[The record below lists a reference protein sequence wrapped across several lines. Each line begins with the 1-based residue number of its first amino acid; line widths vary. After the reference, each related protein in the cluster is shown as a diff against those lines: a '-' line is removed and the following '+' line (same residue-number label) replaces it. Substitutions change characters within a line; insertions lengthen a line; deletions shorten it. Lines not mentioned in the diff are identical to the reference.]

1 MASKKGKK
9 NLKKYDG
16 IIGRRADGEAVT
28 RPFRGRTVAEAK
40 QQYHTYLT
48 EHGIDAERK
57 ICDDEF
63 LVRGWARRWLL
74 DYKKPA
80 VSTKAYY
87 TTYEDPVYKYILPEF
102 GDLPLFAV
110 TSERVGAFYD
120 RISGVL
126 SPSMCSKVS
135 MCLNAIFETAI
146 YNDLCDKNPA
156 KFKKLKSKKRVKRK
170 PVYSDAEI
178 LTAER
183 WFLNKMPEVVLLLE
197 TGARRGEMAGWCSG
211 DFDLRLR
218 AYDISRQ
225 LQRQKGGVIV
235 ERAPKNDSFRTNP
248 LSNVAIQA
256 YKRCLEMYG
265 PGPYLVHEHGA
276 ALNPEKWSA
285 RLKRE
290 MERFN
295 RAYPSIPPLTSHQ
308 LRHTYG
314 TWLRRHGVDIHSI
327 AKILGHKSIDV
338 TGNTYVH
345 NELATLRRA
354 IRFNAKQPLIIP
366 IREEQTA

>member
-1 MASKKGKK
+1 
-9 NLKKYDG
+9 
-16 IIGRRADGEAVT
+16 
-28 RPFRGRTVAEAK
+28 
-40 QQYHTYLT
+40 
-48 EHGIDAERK
+48 
-57 ICDDEF
+57 
-63 LVRGWARRWLL
+63 
-74 DYKKPA
+74 
-80 VSTKAYY
+80 
-87 TTYEDPVYKYILPEF
+87 
-102 GDLPLFAV
+102 
-110 TSERVGAFYD
+110 
-120 RISGVL
+120 
-126 SPSMCSKVS
+126 

-197 TGARRGEMAGWCSG
+197 TGARRGEMAGWRSG

>member
-197 TGARRGEMAGWCSG
+197 TGARRGEMAGW
-211 DFDLRLR
+211 L
-218 AYDISRQ
+218 A
-225 LQRQKGGVIV
+225 
-235 ERAPKNDSFRTNP
+235 FR
-248 LSNVAIQA
+248 
-256 YKRCLEMYG
+256 
-265 PGPYLVHEHGA
+265 
-276 ALNPEKWSA
+276 
-285 RLKRE
+285 
-290 MERFN
+290 
-295 RAYPSIPPLTSHQ
+295 
-308 LRHTYG
+308 
-314 TWLRRHGVDIHSI
+314 
-327 AKILGHKSIDV
+327 
-338 TGNTYVH
+338 
-345 NELATLRRA
+345 
-354 IRFNAKQPLIIP
+354 
-366 IREEQTA
+366 